1 MTISLKL
8 TEIAFRVTFSMRLRF
23 LCCLS
28 KEERMILADVVEQ
41 KKEALRVEDV
51 ARILD
56 ISVKQIYK
64 MAAKGQIPSLK
75 IANCVRFD
83 PHDVAV
89 WMRGQSFANPTAAI
103 PLRDRAHRT
112 RRDGRLLNPA
122 RRIDPPSP
130 QLSTRR
136 NAEIAN

>member
-1 MTISLKL
+1 
-8 TEIAFRVTFSMRLRF
+8 
-23 LCCLS
+23 
-28 KEERMILADVVEQ
+28 MILADVVEQ

-89 WMRGQSFANPTAAI
+89 WLRGQSCTNPSRATS
-103 PLRDRAHRT
+103 LQNRAHQT
-112 RRDGRLLNPA
+112 RRNARLHKHTG
-122 RRIDPPSP
+122 RIDPPSP
-130 QLSTRR
+130 QLSSRR
-136 NAEIAN
+136 SAEIAN

>member
-1 MTISLKL
+1 
-8 TEIAFRVTFSMRLRF
+8 
-23 LCCLS
+23 
-28 KEERMILADVVEQ
+28 MILADVVEQ

-64 MAAKGQIPSLK
+64 MPAKGQIPSLK

-89 WMRGQSFANPTAAI
+89 WLRGQSCTNPTAAI
-103 PLRDRAHRT
+103 SLQNQETGPPQVECK
-112 RRDGRLLNPA
+112 LL
-122 RRIDPPSP
+122 
-130 QLSTRR
+130 L
-136 NAEIAN
+136 IASEENNC

>member
-1 MTISLKL
+1 
-8 TEIAFRVTFSMRLRF
+8 
-23 LCCLS
+23 
-28 KEERMILADVVEQ
+28 MILADVVEQ

-83 PHDVAV
+83 PHEVAV
-89 WMRGQSFANPTAAI
+89 WLRGQSCTGPIATFSLPN
-103 PLRDRAHRT
+103 RT
-112 RRDGRLLNPA
+112 HSKRRNGQPFNHA
-122 RRIDPPSP
+122 RRIDPHYP
-130 QLSTRR
+130 QIGPKQRTKT
-136 NAEIAN
+136 AA

>member
-1 MTISLKL
+1 
-8 TEIAFRVTFSMRLRF
+8 
-23 LCCLS
+23 
-28 KEERMILADVVEQ
+28 MILADVVEQ

-83 PHDVAV
+83 PHVVAA
-89 WMRGQSFANPTAAI
+89 WLRGQSCTNPTVALSLQNRTH
-103 PLRDRAHRT
+103 PT
-112 RRDGRLLNPA
+112 RRNARLLNHA
-122 RRIDPPSP
+122 RRIDPHSP
-130 QLSTRR
+130 QPGARR
-136 NAEIAN
+136 GAEIAG

>member
-1 MTISLKL
+1 
-8 TEIAFRVTFSMRLRF
+8 
-23 LCCLS
+23 
-28 KEERMILADVVEQ
+28 MILADVVEQ

-89 WMRGQSFANPTAAI
+89 WLRGQSNPNPI
-103 PLRDRAHRT
+103 PPVSLPSRTYLRRGND
-112 RRDGRLLNPA
+112 RLLNHA
-122 RRIDPPSP
+122 RRI
-130 QLSTRR
+130 
-136 NAEIAN
+136 

>member
-1 MTISLKL
+1 
-8 TEIAFRVTFSMRLRF
+8 
-23 LCCLS
+23 
-28 KEERMILADVVEQ
+28 MILADVVEQ

-89 WMRGQSFANPTAAI
+89 WLRGKSCTNPTAAFS
-103 PLRDRAHRT
+103 LQNRSH
-112 RRDGRLLNPA
+112 
-122 RRIDPPSP
+122 
-130 QLSTRR
+130 STRR
-136 NAEIAN
+136 NARLLNHARLIDPSSPRLSSRRSAEIAS

>member
-1 MTISLKL
+1 
-8 TEIAFRVTFSMRLRF
+8 
-23 LCCLS
+23 
-28 KEERMILADVVEQ
+28 MILADVVEQ

-56 ISVKQIYK
+56 VSAKQIYK

-83 PHDVAV
+83 PHDVAA
-89 WMRGQSFANPTAAI
+89 WLRGQSCTNPTVAI
-103 PLRDRAHRT
+103 TLQNRAHPT
-112 RRDGRLLNPA
+112 RRNARLLNHA

-130 QLSTRR
+130 ELSSRR
-136 NAEIAN
+136 SAEIAS

>member
-1 MTISLKL
+1 MI
-8 TEIAFRVTFSMRLRF
+8 IADL
-23 LCCLS
+23 
-28 KEERMILADVVEQ
+28 IEQ

-83 PHDVAV
+83 PREVAV
-89 WMRGQSFANPTAAI
+89 WLKGQSCANPGTAI
-103 PLRDRAHRT
+103 PMQNRALPT
-112 RRDGRLLNPA
+112 RRDGRLANRA
-122 RRIDPPSP
+122 RCIGPPSP
-130 QLSTRR
+130 QLRLRR
-136 NAEIAN
+136 AADKAG

>member
-1 MTISLKL
+1 
-8 TEIAFRVTFSMRLRF
+8 
-23 LCCLS
+23 
-28 KEERMILADVVEQ
+28 MILADVVEQ

-89 WMRGQSFANPTAAI
+89 WLRDQSCTNSTAAI
-103 PLRDRAHRT
+103 SLQNRAHPT
-112 RRDGRLLNPA
+112 RRNRRLLNHAA
-122 RRIDPPSP
+122 RRI
-130 QLSTRR
+130 
-136 NAEIAN
+136 

>member
-1 MTISLKL
+1 
-8 TEIAFRVTFSMRLRF
+8 
-23 LCCLS
+23 
-28 KEERMILADVVEQ
+28 MILADVVEQ

-75 IANCVRFD
+75 IANCIRFD

-89 WMRGQSFANPTAAI
+89 WLRGQSCMDPTAAI
-103 PLRDRAHRT
+103 SLQNRPHST
-112 RRDGRLLNPA
+112 RRNVRLLNHA

-130 QLSTRR
+130 QLGSRR
-136 NAEIAN
+136 SAEIAS

>member
-1 MTISLKL
+1 
-8 TEIAFRVTFSMRLRF
+8 
-23 LCCLS
+23 
-28 KEERMILADVVEQ
+28 MILADVVEQ

-89 WMRGQSFANPTAAI
+89 WLRGQSCTNPTAGI
-103 PLRDRAHRT
+103 SPQNHAHPT
-112 RRDGRLLNPA
+112 RRNGRFLHQA
-122 RRIDPPSP
+122 RRIEPPSQ
-130 QLSTRR
+130 QLASRR
-136 NAEIAN
+136 SAEIAG

>member
-1 MTISLKL
+1 
-8 TEIAFRVTFSMRLRF
+8 
-23 LCCLS
+23 
-28 KEERMILADVVEQ
+28 MILADVVEQ

-89 WMRGQSFANPTAAI
+89 WLRGQSCTNATAGI
-103 PLRDRAHRT
+103 SLQNRT
-112 RRDGRLLNPA
+112 HPARRNGRLLHQE
-122 RRIDPPSP
+122 RRIELPSQ
-130 QLSTRR
+130 QLGSRR
-136 NAEIAN
+136 SAEIAG

>member
-1 MTISLKL
+1 
-8 TEIAFRVTFSMRLRF
+8 
-23 LCCLS
+23 
-28 KEERMILADVVEQ
+28 MIIADVVEQ

-83 PHDVAV
+83 PHDVAA
-89 WMRGQSFANPTAAI
+89 WLRGQSNTNPI
-103 PLRDRAHRT
+103 PAVSLPSRTYLRRGNDRQFNH
-112 RRDGRLLNPA
+112 A
-122 RRIDPPSP
+122 RRI
-130 QLSTRR
+130 
-136 NAEIAN
+136 

>member
-1 MTISLKL
+1 
-8 TEIAFRVTFSMRLRF
+8 
-23 LCCLS
+23 
-28 KEERMILADVVEQ
+28 MILADVVEQ

-51 ARILD
+51 AHILD

-89 WMRGQSFANPTAAI
+89 WLRGRSCTTSTAAI
-103 PLRDRAHRT
+103 SPRSRARPT
-112 RRDGRLLNPA
+112 KRSGRLLNHA
-122 RRIDPPSP
+122 RRIDPHSP
-130 QLSTRR
+130 QPAPAGVRRSLVENLTRP
-136 NAEIAN
+136 NPLVSS

>member
-1 MTISLKL
+1 
-8 TEIAFRVTFSMRLRF
+8 
-23 LCCLS
+23 
-28 KEERMILADVVEQ
+28 MILADVVEQ

-75 IANCVRFD
+75 IANSVRFD

-89 WMRGQSFANPTAAI
+89 WLRGQSCTNPTAAI
-103 PLRDRAHRT
+103 SLQNRAHPT
-112 RRDGRLLNPA
+112 RRNGRLLYQA
-122 RRIDPPSP
+122 RRIDPASP
-130 QLSTRR
+130 QLSSRR
-136 NAEIAN
+136 SAEIAG

>member
-1 MTISLKL
+1 
-8 TEIAFRVTFSMRLRF
+8 
-23 LCCLS
+23 
-28 KEERMILADVVEQ
+28 MILADVVEQ

-89 WMRGQSFANPTAAI
+89 WLRGQSCTNPTAAI
-103 PLRDRAHRT
+103 SLQNRTHST
-112 RRDGRLLNPA
+112 RRNARLINHA

-130 QLSTRR
+130 LQSGRR
-136 NAEIAN
+136 SAEIAS